1 MGAGLEK
8 NKCHFIRTLLHE
20 RSLHSLKERDT
31 FLFFLG
37 KREGVASPVQ
47 ENSGGFMKES
57 IRFVYPKV
65 PIPVL
70 RVLFF
75 PSQGLESDIRD
86 LLKLCMQSPLKL
98 CSL

>member
-1 MGAGLEK
+1 MRDHCIVSRKG
-8 NKCHFIRTLLHE
+8 
-20 RSLHSLKERDT
+20 DT

-47 ENSGGFMKES
+47 ENSGEFMKES
-57 IRFVYPKV
+57 VRFVYPKI

-75 PSQGLESDIRD
+75 PSKGLESDIRD
-86 LLKLCMQSPLKL
+86 LLKLCIQSPLKL